1 MSHVKI
7 LTASVYAN
15 SPLWHL
21 SITPTYVFRVQF
33 VFQNYN
39 YALKVRF
46 HLNRKKKKNTSV
58 LVTPHVQTDCYHN
71 LPPSDRPVLLHK
83 ASQTSTVSTCNS
95 QASK

>member
-46 HLNRKKKKNTSV
+46 HLNRKKKKEYICVGNTSR
-58 LVTPHVQTDCYHN
+58 
-71 LPPSDRPVLLHK
+71 SDRLL
-83 ASQTSTVSTCNS
+83 S
-95 QASK
+95 